1 MKILVV
7 DDDIVSQVILT
18 EQLQSLNHDVSV
30 AADGKEAWNIY
41 QAKNPRIVITDWM
54 MPNVDGL
61 ELSRMIRSEHR
72 DSYTFIILITI
83 LRGKGSYLEAM
94 NAGADD
100 FITKP
105 FDSEQLAAHLR
116 VAERILGMQHEL
128 RQLHA
133 ILPICSYC
141 RRIRQDDDTW
151 VSIEKHIK
159 QKTDTAFSHGICPD
173 CYESHVRPAI
183 VKLRNKEKIV

>member
-7 DDDIVSQVILT
+7 DDEIVSQMLLT
-18 EQLQSLNHDVSV
+18 EQLQNLNHEVFV
-30 AADGKEAWNIY
+30 AADGKEGWNLY

-54 MPNVDGL
+54 MPHVNGL
-61 ELSRMIRSEHR
+61 ELSRMIRGENR
-72 DSYTFIILITI
+72 DSYTFIIFLTV

-100 FITKP
+100 VITKP
-105 FDSEQLAAHLR
+105 FDSEQLAARLR
-116 VAERILGMQHEL
+116 VAERILGMQHEI
-128 RQLHA
+128 RQLHS

-141 RRIRQDDDTW
+141 RKIREDDETW

-173 CYESHVRPAI
+173 CYNSHVKPSIA
-183 VKLRNKEKIV
+183 KLRNKEKVS

>member
-7 DDDIVSQVILT
+7 DDDVVSQLLIT
-18 EQLQSLNHDVSV
+18 EQLQSLNYEVSV
-30 AADGKEAWNIY
+30 ASDGKEAWSVY

-54 MPNVDGL
+54 MPQVDGL
-61 ELSRMIRSEHR
+61 ELTRMIRSENR
-72 DSYTFIILITI
+72 NAYTFIIFLTV

-94 NAGADD
+94 KAGADD
-100 FITKP
+100 VLTKP
-105 FDSEQLAAHLR
+105 FDSEQLAARLQ
-116 VAERILGMQHEL
+116 VAERILNMQHEI
-128 RQLHA
+128 RQLQS

-159 QKTDTAFSHGICPD
+159 QKTDTSFSHGICPD
-173 CYESHVRPAI
+173 CYHSHVKPAI
-183 VKLRNKEKIV
+183 EKLRGKEKAV

>member
-7 DDDIVSQVILT
+7 DDDVVSQLLIT
-18 EQLQSLNHDVSV
+18 EQLQNLNHEVSV
-30 AADGKEAWNIY
+30 ASDGKEAWSVY

-54 MPNVDGL
+54 MPHVDGL
-61 ELSRMIRSEHR
+61 ELTRMIRSENR
-72 DSYTFIILITI
+72 NAYTFIIFLTI

-94 NAGADD
+94 KAGADD
-100 FITKP
+100 VLTKP
-105 FDSEQLAAHLR
+105 FDSEQLVARLH
-116 VAERILGMQHEL
+116 VAERILNMQHEI
-128 RQLHA
+128 RQLHS

-159 QKTDTAFSHGICPD
+159 QKTDTSFSHGICPD
-173 CYESHVRPAI
+173 CYQSHVKPAI
-183 VKLRNKEKIV
+183 AKLRSKEKAV

>member
-1 MKILVV
+1 MKILIV
-7 DDDIVSQVILT
+7 DDDIVSQVLLT
-18 EQLQSLNHDVSV
+18 EQLEDLNHDVSV
-30 AADGKEAWNIY
+30 AADGKEGWGIY

-54 MPNVDGL
+54 MPNVNGL
-61 ELSRMIRSEHR
+61 ELTRMIRKENK
-72 DSYTFIILITI
+72 DFYTFIIFLTI

-100 FITKP
+100 VITKP
-105 FDSEQLAAHLR
+105 FDSEQLAARLR
-116 VAERILGMQHEL
+116 VAERILGMQHEI

-159 QKTDTAFSHGICPD
+159 QKTDTAFSHGICPE
-173 CYESHVRPAI
+173 CYESHVKPAI
-183 VKLRNKEKIV
+183 VKLRGRENGS